1 MRKWMCIILVL
12 LTITT
17 TACSSGDNGETAGNE
32 KTATTE
38 GKTVVTLSIQQASS
52 FYETL
57 EKKFEEKYPDIDLQI
72 KAYLQAGEQVDSANY
87 EKYQK
92 TMNTE
97 LLSGKGADIYEISR
111 LPFEEYVSK
120 QLFLNMDELMEQ
132 DQTLDKSDLEMNIL
146 NAIKMNAGTYAIPSG
161 FSLRAFV
168 GDGSVLEKAN
178 IDDKHWTWDEF
189 TDIAKQIIQKEQ
201 ENGNANRYAIADY
214 PPEVLLQ
221 EMVVDHY
228 PEFVD
233 SAEKKAMFDSPVFL
247 DTMQQIK
254 KMYDDKIMTA
264 GPAEIGK
271 QMFFSTVVQSP
282 ADLING
288 PHGLF
293 SSPKLLQKPHAQG
306 QSGGMRII
314 PMSQFA
320 IQAKSQVQEEAW
332 KLIAFLLSAEG
343 QSLQD
348 REGFSLLKS
357 VNEKTLND
365 IQQQV
370 KSGTYKLADGK
381 AVQVSDEEF
390 TQFKQLIDTA
400 DNFAVLDGKVVSIV
414 SEEGLTFFGGQKS
427 AEEVAKLIQN
437 RITTYLN
444 E

>member
-1 MRKWMCIILVL
+1 MRKWMCIILIL
-12 LTITT
+12 MTITT
-17 TACSSGDNGETAGNE
+17 SACSSGDSGETAGNE
-32 KTATTE
+32 KTATKE
-38 GKTVVTLSIQQASS
+38 DKTVVTLSIQQASP

-120 QLFLNMDELMEQ
+120 QLFLNMDDLMEQ
-132 DQTLDKSDLEMNIL
+132 DKTLDKSDLEMNIL
-146 NAIKMNAGTYAIPSG
+146 NAIKMNGGTYAIPSG

-168 GDGSVLEKAN
+168 GDGSVLENAN
-178 IDDKHWTWDEF
+178 IDDKNWTWDEF
-189 TDIAKQIIQKEQ
+189 TEIAKQIIQKEQ

-214 PPEVLLQ
+214 PPDVLLQ

-233 SAEKKAMFDSPVFL
+233 SAAKKAMFDSPVFL

-254 KMYDDKIMTA
+254 KMYDDKVMTA
-264 GPAEIGK
+264 GSAEVGK
-271 QMFFSTVVQSP
+271 QIFFSTVVQSP

-288 PHGLF
+288 PHALF

-390 TQFKQLIDTA
+390 TRFKQLIDTA